1 MLDTYG
7 YKYSLSGCVILIA
20 FHCNG
25 SYTDVPQCYVIRT
38 LPALFFVKT
47 DCAEPEFKNEVVR
60 KSVSTNVAGLGTT
73 YYVTSRDDSIRIV
86 IAIRNNCGGTQKKG
100 LLLKHVVN
108 RKIRFEG

>member
-20 FHCNG
+20 FHCSG
-25 SYTDVPQCYVIRT
+25 SYTNVPQCYVIRT

-86 IAIRNNCGGTQKKG
+86 IAKKII
-100 LLLKHVVN
+100 VVGR
-108 RKIRFEG
+108 RKRGCY